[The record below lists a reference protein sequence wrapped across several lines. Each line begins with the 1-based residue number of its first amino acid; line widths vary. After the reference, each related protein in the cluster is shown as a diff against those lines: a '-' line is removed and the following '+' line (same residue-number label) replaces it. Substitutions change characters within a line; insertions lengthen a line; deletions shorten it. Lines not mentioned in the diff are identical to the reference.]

1 MPEAFQYIQ
10 TDAALTGIVPQLTK
24 APSLA
29 FDLEF
34 DRDRHTYGFDLCLI
48 QLATTTA
55 CFVIDPAEINDLSPV
70 WELFENPAIHKLVH
84 CPGEDMRLLHQLQ
97 CYPRNLTDTEVIA
110 KLLNYEQTSLARLLE
125 QKCGIV
131 LDKKM
136 QQSNWHK
143 RPLSTEQ
150 LRYAADDVLHLHKL
164 YHILQ
169 AEAEA
174 KQLTTWVNEESD
186 WLQQVRYTTE
196 ERTNFLKPA
205 DLRNLSPKNQYIL
218 QKMFLLR
225 DGLARQKNKPAYMIM
240 PEETLREWA
249 ELHPQQ
255 LEFVDTHRL
264 HPSIRRGN
272 ILQQIKKR
280 LVTFHEEAEA
290 LNLSNKVIR
299 ETFSAAE
306 KQRFYEQ
313 KQQQS
318 HLKANWFAPVQQ
330 TLYEQVG
337 QFAGRY
343 ILSNAWINK
352 WLQGE
357 VQLNDLKP
365 AYKWQLLE
373 GIGRQKNLD
382 PAELLAYENN
392 FGKMAKYAEQ

>member
-1 MPEAFQYIQ
+1 MPDVFQYIQ
-10 TDAALTGIVPQLTK
+10 TDAALAGIVPLLTN

-48 QLATTTA
+48 QVATPQD
-55 CFVIDPAEINDLSPV
+55 CFVIDPAEIADLSPIWQV
-70 WELFENPAIHKLVH
+70 FENPAIHKLVH

-97 CYPRNLTDTEVIA
+97 CYPQNLTDTEVIA
-110 KLLNYEQTSLARLLE
+110 KLLNYEHTSLAKLLE
-125 QKCGIV
+125 PKCGIQ

-143 RPLSTEQ
+143 RPLSAEQ
-150 LRYAADDVLHLHKL
+150 LRYAADDVLHLHNL
-164 YHILQ
+164 YKVLY

-174 KQLTTWVNEESD
+174 NNLSSWVKEESD

-218 QKMFLLR
+218 QQIFLLR
-225 DGLARQKNKPAYMIM
+225 DGLARQKNKPAYMII

-255 LEFVDTHRL
+255 LEYVDTHRL

-272 ILQQIKKR
+272 ILQQIKKK
-280 LVTFHEEAEA
+280 LIAFHEEADKM
-290 LNLSNKVIR
+290 NLSNKVIR

-343 ILSNAWINK
+343 ILSNAWVNK

-357 VQLNDLKP
+357 VHLTDLKP
-365 AYKWQLLE
+365 AYKWQLIE
-373 GIGRQKNLD
+373 SIGRQKNLD
-382 PAELLAYENN
+382 PAELHAYENN
-392 FGKMAKYAEQ
+392 FGKMDKYARQ

>member
-1 MPEAFQYIQ
+1 MPEVFQYIQ
-10 TDAALTGIVPQLTK
+10 TDAELTGIVPKLAK

-48 QLATTTA
+48 QVATPQD
-55 CFVIDPAEINDLSPV
+55 CFVIDPVSIEYLSPV
-70 WELFENPAIHKLVH
+70 WQIFENPAIHKLVH

-97 CYPRNLTDTEVIA
+97 CYPKNLTDTEVIA
-110 KLLNYEQTSLARLLE
+110 KLLNYEQTSLARMLD
-125 QKCGIV
+125 QKCGIQ

-136 QQSNWHK
+136 QQSNWYK
-143 RPLSTEQ
+143 RPLSHEQ
-150 LRYAADDVLHLHKL
+150 LRYAADDVLHLHNL
-164 YHILQ
+164 YKILY

-174 KQLTTWVNEESD
+174 QNLTMWVNEESD
-186 WLQQVRYTTE
+186 WLQQVRYYTE
-196 ERTNFLKPA
+196 ERSNFLKPA

-218 QKMFLLR
+218 QQMFLLR

-255 LEFVDTHRL
+255 LEYVDTHRL

-272 ILQQIKKR
+272 ILQQIKQK
-280 LVTFHEEAEA
+280 LVTFHKEADQ
-290 LNLSNKVIR
+290 LKLGNKVIR
-299 ETFSAAE
+299 ETFSATE
-306 KQRFYEQ
+306 KQRFYAQ
-313 KQQQS
+313 KEQQS
-318 HLKANWFAPVQQ
+318 FLKTNWFGPVQQ

-357 VQLNDLKP
+357 VLLSDLKP
-365 AYKWQLLE
+365 AYKWQLIE
-373 GIGRQKNLD
+373 SIGRQKSLD
-382 PAELLAYENN
+382 PADLQTYENN
-392 FGKMAKYAEQ
+392 FGKNAKYAEQ